1 MPNLANASDIR
12 LGTQSIE
19 KVYAGGAQVW
29 PIIVPI
35 TPADFSGLA
44 LWLKADTITGLVDG
58 ASVTGWQDTTNSLT
72 AEPVGA
78 SQPSYATGST
88 PGGLPAVRFTTSR
101 TPLHVPGTATPTDTL
116 TYIVVAQAET
126 LAAEAVL
133 VSAYAGSSFGAAMRN
148 TAMASIQ
155 TSVTWFTDG
164 PSGGVDTNWHVYV
177 WTYDNAADTIT
188 YTVDGVVSS
197 VSTAN
202 GPMASNVYFIGSAA
216 AGFGGFGGLMAE
228 IVAYTRVLSA
238 AEITS
243 LTAGLSTKYGL

>member
-1 MPNLANASDIR
+1 MSFGVVAASYLAA
-12 LGTQSIE
+12 
-19 KVYAGGAQVW
+19 
-29 PIIVPI
+29 VPM
-35 TPADFSGLA
+35 TPADVSGLA
-44 LWLKADTITGLVDG
+44 LWLKADTISGLTDG
-58 ASVTGWQDTTNSLT
+58 ANVIAWQDTTNSVT
-72 AEPVGA
+72 AESHAALVPT
-78 SQPSYATGST
+78 YAANNT
-88 PGGLPAVRFTTSR
+88 PIGLPAVRFSTSNS
-101 TPLHVPGTATPTDTL
+101 PLDVAGTGTPTDTPPPVR
-116 TYIVVAQAET
+116 ICQKGAPPP
-126 LAAEAVL
+126 AEAVL
-133 VSAYAGSSFGAAMRN
+133 VSAFAGSSFGAAMRD
-148 TAMASIQ
+148 TSMASIQ
-155 TSVTWFTDG
+155 TSVAWFTDG

-243 LTAGLSTKYGL
+243 LTVGLSTKYGL